1 MQTKICVLS
10 APPEIEVE
18 EKFFN
23 KACCFLPDLGI
34 CDFIH
39 LPEKG
44 LSAMT
49 CYTGEISS
57 VSCDILVASSVAA
70 VLAVYSPSAA
80 KEAAARARGA
90 IPRIFFILYLPCRC
104 VKHPRKEQCRK
115 ESTESSKSSCHV

>member
-39 LPEKG
+39 LPAKG

-49 CYTGEISS
+49 CYTGEISF
-57 VSCDILVASSVAA
+57 VSSAKK
-70 VLAVYSPSAA
+70 LAVKVDS
-80 KEAAARARGA
+80 
-90 IPRIFFILYLPCRC
+90 ID
-104 VKHPRKEQCRK
+104 
-115 ESTESSKSSCHV
+115 SKSAVPCSIKIGK

>member
-1 MQTKICVLS
+1 MKTRIAVLS

-23 KACCFLPDLGI
+23 KACCYLPDYGI

-49 CYTGEISS
+49 AYDCEVSFVSS
-57 VSCDILVASSVAA
+57 
-70 VLAVYSPSAA
+70 A
-80 KEAAARARGA
+80 KKLS
-90 IPRIFFILYLPCRC
+90 IKVDSID
-104 VKHPRKEQCRK
+104 
-115 ESTESSKSSCHV
+115 SKSAQLVSVVIGKKG

>member
-10 APPEIEVE
+10 APPKLRWKK
-18 EKFFN
+18 KFFN

-49 CYTGEISS
+49 LLHGGNFLREFCKEIGGQGGCY
-57 VSCDILVASSVAA
+57 
-70 VLAVYSPSAA
+70 
-80 KEAAARARGA
+80 
-90 IPRIFFILYLPCRC
+90 
-104 VKHPRKEQCRK
+104 
-115 ESTESSKSSCHV
+115 

>member
-1 MQTKICVLS
+1 MKTKICVLS

-23 KACCFLPDLGI
+23 KACCLIPDLGI

-49 CYTGEISS
+49 AYESEISFVSSAKKIS
-57 VSCDILVASSVAA
+57 VKI
-70 VLAVYSPSAA
+70 
-80 KEAAARARGA
+80 
-90 IPRIFFILYLPCRC
+90 
-104 VKHPRKEQCRK
+104 
-115 ESTESSKSSCHV
+115 ESIDSKSGVPVTISYGNGKK

>member
-1 MQTKICVLS
+1 MKTKIAVLS

-23 KACCFLPDLGI
+23 KACCYLPDYGI

-49 CYTGEISS
+49 AYECDLSFVSS
-57 VSCDILVASSVAA
+57 AKKLSIKVESVD
-70 VLAVYSPSAA
+70 
-80 KEAAARARGA
+80 
-90 IPRIFFILYLPCRC
+90 
-104 VKHPRKEQCRK
+104 
-115 ESTESSKSSCHV
+115 SKSGLPVSVVIGKK